1 MSTQTQARI
10 KKEGKNFE
18 ILVDLDEA
26 LKLRKG
32 EGDISRVV
40 LTDAIFYNLKSGE
53 KASEEDLKKEFGTS
67 DFMQI
72 AEKIVKNGEV
82 VLPAEYLN
90 KEQGEKF
97 KQIVDFLSK
106 NATSPDGKPYAPDR
120 IEKAL
125 KESGINIKNKPIE
138 SQINE
143 ILEQLEKVIP
153 IKLEMKRLKITIP
166 AQYTGQAYGVINQ
179 FKESEDWQNNG
190 DLIAILNVPAGL
202 IMDFYDKLNGVTHG
216 AGVVEEI

>member
-72 AEKIVKNGEV
+72 AEKIIKNGEV

-190 DLIAILNVPAGL
+190 NLIAILNVPAGL

>member
-190 DLIAILNVPAGL
+190 NLIAILNVPAGL